1 MYILLY
7 IYMYHIGTWDTVP
20 VHMIAK
26 EFSFK
31 RSQELLKY
39 VSKDFLGDGW
49 EIALESLVGKL
60 HWDSRMGVTFKLSK
74 ILYIETM
81 ATKPISWTTHLYIL
95 LLYYYINSTQVH
107 QGPVACKG
115 TCGPDRSCK
124 MLLPRD
130 TM

>member
-1 MYILLY
+1 M
-7 IYMYHIGTWDTVP
+7 P

-39 VSKDFLGDGW
+39 VSKDFLGDGC
-49 EIALESLVGKL
+49 EIALESKNGGYLQIIQNLLYRNHGHIAYFL
-60 HWDSRMGVTFKLSK
+60 DNPS
-74 ILYIETM
+74 LYI
-81 ATKPISWTTHLYIL
+81 IIYCIYIYI
-95 LLYYYINSTQVH
+95 YYYINSTQVH

-130 TM
+130 TL